1 MNTIQYKLNG
11 FPKHSETFILTN
23 ISYTLRNNYKVKIYI
38 NEYLGINNS
47 SQKNLFRQS
56 EIENYLVIPRELK
69 DNFFFKFFIYLKCL
83 SKYKI
88 LKFFI
93 KNYKEVDLKKT
104 SFILYL
110 DYFLSFQD
118 KLTHIHF
125 NTAIEPLNFLQKI
138 GYIDSKYI
146 VTFHGYDAYMD
157 TKESFKKKYD
167 FFYENVVAVT
177 SNSEF
182 LKKQLIKIGIPK
194 EKIFV
199 IPMGIDA
206 SAFKGENKSI
216 SKNQKIKLITVGRLI
231 QLKGHKYGILAVNE
245 LIKKGYNCEYNIIG
259 DGAELENL
267 KIMVEFYNLQKYIVF
282 HGSMEQKEIIK
293 LLSQSDLFL
302 MTSTFEDS
310 TGRREAF
317 GLVSIEAQSMGL
329 PVIGFKSGGF
339 QETILEGITG
349 FSVDDRNYNEM
360 ANKVELF
367 IKNKKKY
374 SDASA
379 QAIIHAKK
387 FDLKFTMK
395 CFLDL
400 YKRYNF

>member
-1 MNTIQYKLNG
+1 MKEIQYKLNG

-23 ISYTLRNNYKVKIYI
+23 IFYAQRNNFKIKIYV
-38 NEYLGINNS
+38 NEFLGVDSS
-47 SQKNLFRQS
+47 SQKKLFRQF
-56 EIENYLVIPRELK
+56 EIENYLEKPRKLK
-69 DNFFFKFFIYLKCL
+69 SNYFSKLFIYIKCL
-83 SKYKI
+83 LNFRV

-93 KNYKEVDLKKT
+93 NNYNSVDLKKT

-110 DYFLSFQD
+110 DYFSSFEN

-138 GYIDSKYI
+138 GYINSKYI

-167 FFYENVVAVT
+167 FFYENVIAVT

-199 IPMGIDA
+199 IPMGIDT
-206 SAFKGENKSI
+206 SYFKGVNKSI
-216 SKNQKIKLITVGRLI
+216 SQNQIIKLITVGRLI